1 MSDSTF
7 RPSPDTIAKQLF
19 FAIELFHCFAHYTCQ
34 VFVALCAEDP
44 AAPIAPIWV
53 HIVYGTE
60 PLDLQGMR
68 CVKHWCLQ
76 EAHNPMSPKRL
87 KKKK

>member
-44 AAPIAPIWV
+44 AAPIAPI
-53 HIVYGTE
+53 
-60 PLDLQGMR
+60 
-68 CVKHWCLQ
+68 
-76 EAHNPMSPKRL
+76 
-87 KKKK
+87 